1 MIGLMEP
8 ECADGGISLIIKK
21 IYMARF
27 LITLVISG
35 IISYLWVRGINKM
48 KDEHPDYKGD
58 DFLNFK
64 KDEKDK
70 IHK

>member
-1 MIGLMEP
+1 
-8 ECADGGISLIIKK
+8 
-21 IYMARF
+21 MARF